1 MKKAKLL
8 TLILFIGIISNLSAQ
23 ESEDRKFRFGL
34 HFTPNIAWLNP
45 SSDGYEK
52 NGSSVGFSYGLSAEF
67 FLAKNYLFST
77 GLSISKLGGNLSYV
91 DYFYDKDNDVYLLTQ
106 IDQSYNIKYIEI
118 PFTLKLRTNE
128 IGYMTYYGNFGVKAG
143 FNYSSNGDFDYKNV
157 SGGIS
162 KSDVDIKDDIK
173 FFNSWLVVGIG
184 AEYSISGNTA
194 VMFGFT
200 FNNGFL
206 NALDNKLIETDGNSV
221 PVRNADGSPKY
232 KNKSASATLNYFSLD
247 LGIYF

>member
-8 TLILFIGIISNLSAQ
+8 TLILLTAIISNLSAQ
-23 ESEDRKFRFGL
+23 EDDLRKFRFGL

-45 SSDGYEK
+45 SSEGYEK
-52 NGSSVGFSYGLSAEF
+52 NGSSMGFSYGLSAEF

-77 GLSISKLGGNLSYV
+77 GLTLSKLGGNLTYG
-91 DYFYDKDNDVYLLTQ
+91 DYFHDKDNNVFLFSE
-106 IDQSYNIKYIEI
+106 IDQSYNVKYIEI
-118 PFTLKLRTNE
+118 PLTLKLRTNE
-128 IGYMTYYGNFGVKAG
+128 IGYMTYYGNFGLRAG
-143 FNYSSNGDFDYKNV
+143 FNYSATGDFDYKNV

-162 KSDVDIKDDIK
+162 KGDVDIKDDIK

-194 VMFGFT
+194 VMFGVT

-206 NALDNKLIETDGNSV
+206 NTLDNKLVETNSSGI
-221 PVRNADGSPKY
+221 PIQNADGSPKY
-232 KNKSASATLNYFSLD
+232 KGKSANATLNYFSLD